1 MTEISDKTKER
12 IIAYYKKRYGCV
24 RIAKM
29 LKMTLDEVVDIL
41 KSSGTTMFKRGP
53 VPGANKEKR
62 ETLDVKIIELEAKGF
77 PVKEISAALGTT
89 IGRVY
94 GCFYRYGIH
103 KQKENAVVNEPL
115 DEQKNKT
122 ILELHNKGLTTYEIE
137 TQTGYSRSNVCLRLN
152 KMGIKPR
159 GSGLSNHPDSAR
171 VKARIERNRQICADA
186 EILVSN
192 TKLAAKYN
200 LSTER
205 IKDILSDNGM
215 PVQLLKEARNA
226 AIREDAKTL
235 SRSELIEKYKLAEY
249 TIRKILRVRD
259 EETIN

>member
-1 MTEISDKTKER
+1 MTEISDTTKER
-12 IIAYYKKRYGCV
+12 IIAYYKKRYGVV

-41 KSSGTTMFKRGP
+41 KSSGTTMFTRGP
-53 VPGANKEKR
+53 VPGANKETR

-77 PVKEISAALGTT
+77 PVLEIAASLGTNMS
-89 IGRVY
+89 RVY

-103 KQKENAVVNEPL
+103 KQKEKEPL
-115 DEQKNKT
+115 YEHKDKT
-122 ILELHNKGLTTYEIE
+122 ILELHNQGLTTYEIE
-137 TQTGYSRSNVCLRLN
+137 TQTGYSRSNVCYRLN

-159 GSGLSNHPDSAR
+159 GGGLSNHPDSAR

-205 IKDILSDNGM
+205 IKDVLTDNGM

-235 SRSELIEKYKLAEY
+235 SRSELIEKYKLAAY
-249 TIRKILRVRD
+249 TIRKILRD
-259 EETIN
+259 KIE